1 MADFNYVKSQRTA
14 DKLIAKFGGK
24 LGGKIIR
31 PTVGTG
37 PKSNP
42 GKGVPVETPCT
53 CCVVDY
59 TVKERQDN
67 AIQRTSKRM
76 LVSPLNLPIT
86 IQASDEIQAPD
97 GSVYKIVPPM
107 SILKPR
113 DVIVLYDLQVQA

>member
-31 PTVGTG
+31 TPAGTG

-53 CCVVDY
+53 CVVVEY
-59 TVKERQDN
+59 TTKERVDN
-67 AIQRTSKRM
+67 SIQRTSKRM

-86 IQASDEIQAPD
+86 IEATDEIVAPD
-97 GSVYKIVPPM
+97 GSTYKIIAPM
-107 SILKPR
+107 TILKPK

>member
-14 DKLIAKFGGK
+14 DKLISKFGGK
-24 LGGKIIR
+24 LGGKIFR
-31 PTVGTG
+31 PTLGTG

-42 GKGVPVETPCT
+42 GKGVPQMVPCT

-59 TVKERQDN
+59 TTKERQESN
-67 AIQRTSKRM
+67 IERTSKRM
-76 LVSPLNLPIT
+76 LVSPLNLPVEIKLT
-86 IQASDEIQAPD
+86 DEIEAPD
-97 GSVYKIVPPM
+97 GSRYKIVPPM